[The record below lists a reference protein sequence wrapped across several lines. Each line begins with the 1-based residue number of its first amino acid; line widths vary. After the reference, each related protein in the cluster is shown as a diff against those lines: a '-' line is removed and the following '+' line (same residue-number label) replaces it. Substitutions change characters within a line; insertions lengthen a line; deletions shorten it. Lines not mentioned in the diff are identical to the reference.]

1 MKFSAISAKE
11 RRTISMAVLIILPF
25 ALFRFGVV
33 PFRASLA
40 DTRDRVAT
48 ERDALARERGA
59 VATAQ
64 RNPALQQTTDSTLR
78 AMEPRLFEGTD
89 DVIASSDLAAYIGGV
104 ARGNRVWVQDAA
116 TRTATSTTPGVRTLH
131 VEIRGES
138 DLRGILSFL
147 DALEHGDKLVRVERL
162 DISRGLSGV
171 GNEKAET
178 LTLNAT
184 IAGYAMG
191 NLNIPASPA
200 ARISPA
206 ANTGNP

>member
-1 MKFSAISAKE
+1 MKFAAISAKE
-11 RRTISMAVLIILPF
+11 RRTVTWAVLIILPF
-25 ALFRFGVV
+25 AIFRFGVV
-33 PFRASLA
+33 PFQKALS
-40 DTRDRVAT
+40 DTRDRIVT
-48 ERDALARERGA
+48 EREALARERGA

-64 RNPALQQTTDSTLR
+64 RNPALQQMTDSTLR

-89 DVIASSDLAAYIGGV
+89 DVIASSDLAAYVGGV
-104 ARGNRVWVQDAA
+104 ARGNHVWVQDAA

-147 DALEHGDKLVRVERL
+147 DGLEHGDKLVRIERL

-184 IAGYAMG
+184 ISGYAMG
-191 NLNIPASPA
+191 NLNAPASPA
-200 ARISPA
+200 ARISPVA
-206 ANTGNP
+206 STGKP